1 MTTTKEKLSASV
13 RQAKAGQDPKAEGKT
28 DPESAKGGDQ
38 SAAEP
43 KKPARSGDKPA
54 AKPRSGTR
62 RASAAPRKPGPTTA
76 KRSKPSSANEV
87 PESGTALFPDRVWPD

>member
-13 RQAKAGQDPKAEGKT
+13 RQAKAGQDPKAEA
-28 DPESAKGGDQ
+28 ESAKREEQ
-38 SAAEP
+38 SGAEP
-43 KKPARSGDKPA
+43 KKPAQSSGKPA

-62 RASAAPRKPGPTTA
+62 ATAAAPRKPGPTTA